1 MKKGD
6 ESGLR
11 RVSVLLTTTVA
22 ALGVALLLPIKKVWA
37 ASFGAR
43 VSPAAI
49 GQPRILKIKGP
60 RYVNPTAM
68 RLLHIA
74 AQALSNGTLA
84 QRIFSD
90 PDAVAKQYHLSKAE
104 ARVLRHMDR
113 RQFQTARSDAA
124 RLVRKRR
131 AEAGTTPLPPKA
143 VNTRL
148 IAEGMVVGRAI
159 LAAVGRSYLN
169 AKDHAGCCP
178 WGGSLELGINAD
190 PAYYNSVFQNPA
202 HFTTVRLRQAP
213 RSAGRVSLPA
223 VQAPRTGARLP
234 AVQAPR
240 RGVAAPQPALKV
252 LRPGE
257 NRLK

>member
-1 MKKGD
+1 MKKG
-6 ESGLR
+6 EQMAFR
-11 RVSVLLTTTVA
+11 RASLLTTAVA
-22 ALGVALLLPIKKVWA
+22 ALGVALILPIKKVWA

-43 VSPAAI
+43 VSPAAV
-49 GQPRILKIKGP
+49 GQPKILKIRGP

-68 RLLHIA
+68 RLLHLA
-74 AQALSNGTLA
+74 AQALSNNALA

-104 ARVLRHMDR
+104 TRVLHHMDR

-124 RLVRKRR
+124 RLVAQRR
-131 AEAGTTPLPPKA
+131 AEAGTTPLPA
-143 VNTRL
+143 NATNTQL
-148 IAEGMVVGRAI
+148 ITEGMIVGRAI

-169 AKDHAGCCP
+169 AKDHAACCT
-178 WGGSLELGINAD
+178 WGGTLELGINAD

-202 HFTTVRLRQAP
+202 HFTAVRLREAPRAAGRVNLPAVQAP
-213 RSAGRVSLPA
+213 RTGASLPA
-223 VQAPRTGARLP
+223 VQAPRTG
-234 AVQAPR
+234 
-240 RGVAAPQPALKV
+240 VAAPQPAIKV